1 MARLASKAKSGFYP
15 TPDSVTEI
23 IKRILRVPKGARF
36 LDPCCGYGKTL
47 SLLAEGFENV
57 STYGIELDHE
67 RLNEARTRL
76 DRVLWGDSLVEVK
89 LTQNAFGLLYLNP
102 PYDYE
107 MAAGDKADRLE
118 ARFLRRYIGS
128 IQDGGWLVFVI
139 PYTTLKWC
147 SQALSRKFKDL
158 CVYAFPEEEFGT
170 FKQCVVFGRKIAAL
184 IPKDIAEKTEKELER
199 LAGLNPDEFLK
210 LVPMSKS
217 PTARV
222 VPSPLEPVKTFSSM
236 RVDPGEAIPIAR
248 KDGLLEAILAS
259 VTPRK
264 CDSIRPL
271 APLENGHLTLLM
283 AGGKLNGEVIR
294 GDQRLVLK
302 GCVKKREEVT
312 ESTEFEKGYRI
323 KTKDKYL
330 PIIKAID
337 MNTAEVLIIQ

>member
-1 MARLASKAKSGFYP
+1 MARMASKAKSGFYP

-23 IKRILRVPKGARF
+23 IKNILRVPEGARF

-47 SLLAEGFENV
+47 SHLAEGFDNV
-57 STYGIELDHE
+57 STYGIELEHE
-67 RLNEARTRL
+67 RLSEARSRL

-107 MAAGDKADRLE
+107 MAAGDQADRLE
-118 ARFLRRYIGS
+118 ARFLRRFIGA

-147 SQALSRKFKDL
+147 SLALSRKFQDL
-158 CVYAFPEEEFGT
+158 CVYAFPEEEFWT
-170 FKQCVVFGRKIAAL
+170 FKQCVVFGRKVATLIPKATAEEQEKELNRIAAL
-184 IPKDIAEKTEKELER
+184 DAE
-199 LAGLNPDEFLK
+199 EFLQ
-210 LVPMSKS
+210 LLPMSKS
-217 PTARV
+217 PTARII
-222 VPSPLEPVKTFSSM
+222 PPPLEPVRMFSSM
-236 RVDPGEAIPIAR
+236 RVDPDEAIPIAR
-248 KDGLLEAILAS
+248 NDGLLDALLIS

-264 CDSIRPL
+264 CDDIRPL

-283 AGGKLNGEVIR
+283 AGGKLNGEVIQ

-302 GCVKKREEVT
+302 GCVKKAEEVI
-312 ESTEFEKGYRI
+312 ESVELEKGYRI

-330 PIIKAID
+330 PTIRAID
-337 MNTAEVLIIQ
+337 MNRAEMLTIQ